1 MEDMINVFDT
11 QDGNAPISFAA
22 DKEQP
27 AAETTHKSSAGQPVH
42 RPAIDFGPV
51 EDKTHGLIKVVG
63 VGDGGC
69 NAVRNMYDEGIV
81 DVNFAVCN
89 TDSKSLS
96 RSPIPVKLPIGS
108 LGAGGN
114 PEEGRKAA
122 QSHLEEIKQ
131 LFTDGTQMV
140 FVTAG
145 MGGGTGTGAA
155 PVVAGVAK
163 SMGLLTIGIVTIPFY
178 FEKKRKIVKALKGVE
193 EMRKNVDAILI
204 VNNERICDIYADSD
218 ITVKESFR
226 RADQIL
232 CNATKSISELI
243 TIEGDINLDFKDVE
257 STMRSGGGAIMAMGR
272 ASGERRVEKAIV
284 DALDSPLLYGN
295 DISKAKRILFNI
307 YTSEKSPLHVNE
319 MNEIDAFMDALN
331 PDIDVIWGV
340 SEDNTLEDDAK
351 VTILAT
357 GFDDGFGSKL
367 YNEESRS
374 HEEEYYSAL
383 IAKLYKPLKKN
394 NWMFLSQ
401 AKQPVGEQ
409 PDADQSVGEQPC
421 SERLDTE
428 RLSAGQPAVEQPV
441 AGHEAT
447 TGTNTFSSSS
457 AATASDDIYN
467 NVDEEAKEDK
477 NDKANTYNKEGDAH
491 DSSSSTAPSDET
503 NVSENNPSTNTEQ
516 TNGSAYAASADGSA
530 HGASANGS
538 AFAASADGSVHG
550 ASSHDNEPPSAA
562 QSSTS
567 NADVADRQRTTWGK
581 SLLGKLKQRLED
593 MGLLEDMNNPTE

>member
-1 MEDMINVFDT
+1 MINVFDT

-27 AAETTHKSSAGQPVH
+27 AAETTHKPAAEQPVH

-63 VGDGGC
+63 VGGGGC

-163 SMGLLTIGIVTIPFY
+163 SLGLLTIGIVTIPFY

-383 IAKLYKPLKKN
+383 ISKLYKPLKKN

-409 PDADQSVGEQPC
+409 PDAEQPA
-421 SERLDTE
+421 
-428 RLSAGQPAVEQPV
+428 AGL
-441 AGHEAT
+441 EAT
-447 TGTNTFSSSS
+447 SEPNIFVSSPT
-457 AATASDDIYN
+457 ATASDDIYN
-467 NVDEEAKEDK
+467 NVGEEDQEDK
-477 NDKANTYNKEGDAH
+477 NDKTNTFNKEGEAS
-491 DSSSSTAPSDET
+491 DSSSSAASSNKT

-516 TNGSAYAASADGSA
+516 TNGSAYAASANGSA
-530 HGASANGS
+530 HAASTNGLDNAASANDDDLS
-538 AFAASADGSVHG
+538 
-550 ASSHDNEPPSAA
+550 SAA

-567 NADVADRQRTTWGK
+567 NADVADRQRPTWGK

>member
-22 DKEQP
+22 DKEQS
-27 AAETTHKSSAGQPVH
+27 AAETTHKPAAEQPVH

-63 VGDGGC
+63 VGGGGC

-383 IAKLYKPLKKN
+383 ISKLYKPLKKN

-409 PDADQSVGEQPC
+409 PVGEQPA
-421 SERLDTE
+421 
-428 RLSAGQPAVEQPV
+428 AGL
-441 AGHEAT
+441 EAT
-447 TGTNTFSSSS
+447 SEPNIFVSSPT
-457 AATASDDIYN
+457 ATASDDIYN
-467 NVDEEAKEDK
+467 NVGEEDQEDK
-477 NDKANTYNKEGDAH
+477 NDKANTHNKEGEAS
-491 DSSSSTAPSDET
+491 DSSSSTASSAET
-503 NVSENNPSTNTEQ
+503 NVPVNATSTNTEQ
-516 TNGSAYAASADGSA
+516 TNGSTRAASADGSA
-530 HGASANGS
+530 H
-538 AFAASADGSVHG
+538 AASTNGLDNV
-550 ASSHDNEPPSAA
+550 ASDNEPSSAA

-567 NADVADRQRTTWGK
+567 NADVADRQRPTWGK

>member
-27 AAETTHKSSAGQPVH
+27 AAETTHKPAAEQPVH

-63 VGDGGC
+63 VGGGGC

-383 IAKLYKPLKKN
+383 ISKLYKPLKKN

-409 PDADQSVGEQPC
+409 PY
-421 SERLDTE
+421 
-428 RLSAGQPAVEQPV
+428 VEQPA
-441 AGHEAT
+441 AGLEAT
-447 TGTNTFSSSS
+447 SEPNIFVSSPT
-457 AATASDDIYN
+457 ATASDDIYN
-467 NVDEEAKEDK
+467 NVGEEDQEDK
-477 NDKANTYNKEGDAH
+477 NDKANTHNKEGEAP
-491 DSSSSTAPSDET
+491 DSSSSAASSNKT

-516 TNGSAYAASADGSA
+516 TNGSTRA
-530 HGASANGS
+530 ASANGS
-538 AFAASADGSVHG
+538 AHAASTNGLDNAASANDDDLS
-550 ASSHDNEPPSAA
+550 SAA

-567 NADVADRQRTTWGK
+567 NADVADRQRPTWGK

>member
-1 MEDMINVFDT
+1 MINVFDT

-63 VGDGGC
+63 VGGGGC

-383 IAKLYKPLKKN
+383 ISKLYKPLKKN

-409 PDADQSVGEQPC
+409 PDAEQPA
-421 SERLDTE
+421 
-428 RLSAGQPAVEQPV
+428 AGL
-441 AGHEAT
+441 EAT
-447 TGTNTFSSSS
+447 SEPNIFVSSPT
-457 AATASDDIYN
+457 ATASDDIYN
-467 NVDEEAKEDK
+467 NVDEEDKEDK
-477 NDKANTYNKEGDAH
+477 NDKTNTFNKEGEAS
-491 DSSSSTAPSDET
+491 DSSSSAASSAET
-503 NVSENNPSTNTEQ
+503 NVPVNATSTNTEQ
-516 TNGSAYAASADGSA
+516 TDGSPRAASAGGSA
-530 HGASANGS
+530 HAASTNGLDNAASANDDDLS
-538 AFAASADGSVHG
+538 
-550 ASSHDNEPPSAA
+550 SAA

-567 NADVADRQRTTWGK
+567 NADVADRQRPTWGK

>member
-27 AAETTHKSSAGQPVH
+27 AAETTRKPAAEQPVH

-63 VGDGGC
+63 VGGGGC

-383 IAKLYKPLKKN
+383 ISKLYKPLKKN

-409 PDADQSVGEQPC
+409 PDAEQPA
-421 SERLDTE
+421 
-428 RLSAGQPAVEQPV
+428 AGL
-441 AGHEAT
+441 EAT
-447 TGTNTFSSSS
+447 SEPNIFVSSPT
-457 AATASDDIYN
+457 ATASDDIYN
-467 NVDEEAKEDK
+467 NVGEEDQEDK
-477 NDKANTYNKEGDAH
+477 NDKANTHNKEGEAS
-491 DSSSSTAPSDET
+491 DSSSSTAPSAET
-503 NVSENNPSTNTEQ
+503 NVPVNATSTNTEQ
-516 TNGSAYAASADGSA
+516 TDGSTRAASADGSA
-530 HGASANGS
+530 HAASTNGLDNAASANDDDLS
-538 AFAASADGSVHG
+538 
-550 ASSHDNEPPSAA
+550 SAA
-562 QSSTS
+562 QSSIS
-567 NADVADRQRTTWGK
+567 NADVENRQRPTWGK

>member
-27 AAETTHKSSAGQPVH
+27 AAETTHKPAAEQPVH

-63 VGDGGC
+63 VGGGGC

-383 IAKLYKPLKKN
+383 ISKLYKPLKKN

-409 PDADQSVGEQPC
+409 PY
-421 SERLDTE
+421 
-428 RLSAGQPAVEQPV
+428 VEQPA
-441 AGHEAT
+441 AGLEAT
-447 TGTNTFSSSS
+447 SEPNIFVSSPT
-457 AATASDDIYN
+457 ATASDDIYN
-467 NVDEEAKEDK
+467 NVGEEDQEDK
-477 NDKANTYNKEGDAH
+477 NDKANTHNKEGEVS
-491 DSSSSTAPSDET
+491 DSSSSAAPSNKTD
-503 NVSENNPSTNTEQ
+503 VSENNPSTNTEQ
-516 TNGSAYAASADGSA
+516 TNGSTHAASGEGSA
-530 HGASANGS
+530 YVAS
-538 AFAASADGSVHG
+538 
-550 ASSHDNEPPSAA
+550 DNEPSSAA

-567 NADVADRQRTTWGK
+567 NADVADRQRPTWGK